1 VGAEAARTAFGLAW
15 GVAAGVAVLAAV
27 AALGMTPRT
36 ARAAAAPG
44 TLVAERAA

>member
-1 VGAEAARTAFGLAW
+1 MRARAAFGLAW

-36 ARAAAAPG
+36 AAVPAAPAL
-44 TLVAERAA
+44 LVPERAA